1 MFNNGQSAGTPYYSY
16 QVYYLVHIIIILFI
30 SGLLSSSTRT
40 SPASGKEQ
48 LWVQNCTGRHPAALG
63 QRTRGCW
70 GTSIWTWTAMCPC
83 RKTGQC
89 YPWVH
94 EMEQCQQVEVVPHLG
109 QCPALPSPGQERQGH
124 SGTATELRRL
134 EHSSC
139 KERQREL
146 RLSSQKKSA
155 RGIPLMYRN
164 TWREGVKKMEPGI
177 FQWCF
182 GTWKETEKL
191 LSECQEAPL
200 STSFLCPVLLRSRL
214 PLWDKCLGKHSS
226 CHSD

>member
-1 MFNNGQSAGTPYYSY
+1 MFNNGQSAEIPYYSY

-30 SGLLSSSTRT
+30 SGLLSSSTRI
-40 SPASGKEQ
+40 SPAIGKEQ

-63 QRTRGCW
+63 QRTRGFR

-94 EMEQCQQVEVVPHLG
+94 EMEQCQQWRWCHTWGSVQL
-109 QCPALPSPGQERQGH
+109 CLPQVKRDKD
-124 SGTATELRRL
+124 TL
-134 EHSSC
+134 EQPLNWGDWSTSSC

-155 RGIPLMYRN
+155 RGIPLMYIN

-177 FQWCF
+177 FQWCL